1 MKQIVKGIFIA
12 LLVSFAFNAM
22 AQEQRE
28 FNFYFK
34 DFAIKPGETKQIQL
48 YLKNNFKG
56 RDFML
61 QVYFPKGLKPVAE
74 LLDPD
79 DPEAGYFYFTPINR
93 AKTCSFTDAYVESLG
108 RLRLMSIQMKGLS
121 KYTVGDA
128 AIATLN
134 VKADENY
141 DGKQMIVFGNEVYS
155 ASNTNPYINKL
166 TATLLTKMAQRV
178 FSLYQLKKLVAPF
191 ILPKLSHGSM
201 PTVWKAA
208 NMVLPTLWL

>member
-121 KYTVGDA
+121 KYKVGDA

-141 DGKQMIVFGNEVYS
+141 DGKQMIVFGNTS
-155 ASNTNPYINKL
+155 DFINKL
-166 TATLLTKMAQRV
+166 NCDTVYADGTKDVEPRT
-178 FSLYQLKKLVAPF
+178 FFP
-191 ILPKLSHGSM
+191 G
-201 PTVWKAA
+201 
-208 NMVLPTLWL
+208 

>member
-12 LLVSFAFNAM
+12 LLASFAFNAM

-79 DPEAGYFYFTPINR
+79 DPEAE
-93 AKTCSFTDAYVESLG
+93 AE
-108 RLRLMSIQMKGLS
+108 
-121 KYTVGDA
+121 
-128 AIATLN
+128 
-134 VKADENY
+134 
-141 DGKQMIVFGNEVYS
+141 DGTQ
-155 ASNTNPYINKL
+155 
-166 TATLLTKMAQRV
+166 
-178 FSLYQLKKLVAPF
+178 
-191 ILPKLSHGSM
+191 
-201 PTVWKAA
+201 
-208 NMVLPTLWL
+208 